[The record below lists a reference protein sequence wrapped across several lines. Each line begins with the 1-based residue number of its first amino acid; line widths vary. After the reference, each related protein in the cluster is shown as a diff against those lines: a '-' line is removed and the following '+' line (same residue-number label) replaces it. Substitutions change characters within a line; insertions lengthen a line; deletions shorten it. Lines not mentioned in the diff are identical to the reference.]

1 MTISGDTVE
10 VAAVLT
16 ALGIKCHAGSISAV
30 VLYPSCGRHIDNFH
44 QNFRKCALSFFCV
57 SIYQDP
63 NGTIVASVHIA
74 SMPLL
79 RLKLFMYW
87 PFIWDLRKDRRSGP
101 PFIRR
106 TLLNFHFFGTMASAL
121 HPAVGGK
128 RYRVYFQGLHG
139 SKAMTCLVIPFW
151 ATVGVLRFV
160 LDDVIFSVGGRSL
173 NPWEQFPTDAIVNV
187 MGRSFGGAPDP
198 KWVRRPT
205 FGPDVYGTI
214 GSDPDLHDVVRPG
227 TAITELVLRFG
238 KFIFLQADIVMSVHI
253 SDSEVSLTLL
263 SEKGSFLWRGNSLC
277 TS

>member
-106 TLLNFHFFGTMASAL
+106 TLLNFHFSVRWL
-121 HPAVGGK
+121 
-128 RYRVYFQGLHG
+128 RRCIQR
-139 SKAMTCLVIPFW
+139 LVEKD
-151 ATVGVLRFV
+151 TEC
-160 LDDVIFSVGGRSL
+160 IFRDYMD
-173 NPWEQFPTDAIVNV
+173 Q
-187 MGRSFGGAPDP
+187 
-198 KWVRRPT
+198 RP
-205 FGPDVYGTI
+205 
-214 GSDPDLHDVVRPG
+214 
-227 TAITELVLRFG
+227 
-238 KFIFLQADIVMSVHI
+238 
-253 SDSEVSLTLL
+253 
-263 SEKGSFLWRGNSLC
+263 
-277 TS
+277 